1 MAAFVKIAS
10 ELYKKR
16 IIWDRYKNIYNVS
29 SLIAKYQYPYRY
41 FFSILS
47 CFNPILSCFNPILS
61 CFNPIL
67 SCFNPIK
74 ACLHTVLSS
83 VNSLSFRVLIL
94 SGFSFHRFF
103 FVILLCNSNFVSK

>member
-41 FFSILS
+41 FFFQSYRVSILS

-61 CFNPIL
+61 CFNPIK
-67 SCFNPIK
+67 S
-74 ACLHTVLSS
+74 CLHTVLSS

-94 SGFSFHRFF
+94 SGFSFHRVF